1 MKNITIQKFADKTA
15 KIGIVG
21 LGYVGLPL
29 MLRYV
34 DIGYQVL
41 GFDIDK
47 TKVDKLNKG
56 ETYIE
61 HIPAEKIAAAS
72 NSLFEATTDFSR
84 IGEVEAVILCVPTP
98 LNKYREPD
106 MSFVI
111 DTTDAVKPYL
121 RAGQVLSLES
131 TTYPGTTEEELLPR
145 VEEGGLKVGKDVFLV
160 YSPEREDPGNPNFET
175 RTIPKVIGG
184 HTPACLE
191 VGIALYQPAIDKV
204 VPVSSTKAAEL
215 TKLLENIHRAVNI
228 GLVNEMKIVADKMD
242 VDIHEVIAAA
252 ATKPFGFVA
261 YYPGPGLGGHCIPI
275 DPFYL
280 TWKARE
286 YGVNTRFIE
295 LAGEVNSHMPDYVI
309 SKVGL
314 ALNEHNRSIKDS
326 KILVLGIAYK
336 KNVDDTREAGV
347 RSLDREIAKICRK
360 AVIKNEL
367 SGSLK
372 TKKAKVITVSADNL
386 NDYLGVRRF
395 DYGVTAGENRVGQ
408 VTGLAWTEV
417 GGELLTIEAVALKG
431 KGNIVRTGKLGDV
444 MLESITAAWS
454 VVRSRAESLGIA
466 PDFYEKNDMHVH
478 VPEGATPK
486 DGPSAGIAMTLSMVS
501 ALTGIPVRAD
511 VAMTGEITLRGEV
524 LPIGGLKE
532 KLLAALR
539 GGIKHV
545 LIPKD
550 NVKDLEEIPQ
560 NVKDG
565 LEIHA
570 VKWIDEVFEWGLER
584 QPTPYIAQ
592 TQPETVPAKPK
603 AKSGRKAQQH

>member
-1 MKNITIQKFADKTA
+1 MKNTTIQKFADKTA

-41 GFDIDK
+41 GFDIDEE
-47 TKVDKLNKG
+47 KVEKLNNG
-56 ETYIE
+56 ESYIE
-61 HIPAEKIAAAS
+61 HIPAGKIADARK
-72 NSLFEATTDFSR
+72 NLFEATTNFTR

-145 VEEGGLKVGKDVFLV
+145 IEEGGLKVGENVFLV
-160 YSPEREDPGNPNFET
+160 YSPEREDPGNPDFET

-242 VDIHEVIAAA
+242 IDIHEVINAA

-295 LAGEVNSHMPDYVI
+295 LAGEVNSGMPEYVVN
-309 SKVGL
+309 KTAL
-314 ALNEHNRSIKDS
+314 ALNDHHRSIKGS
-326 KILVLGIAYK
+326 KILVLGISYK
-336 KNVDDTREAGV
+336 KNVDDMRESPSVEIMELLRDLGAEVAYCDPHVPVFPNMREHKFDLKSEPFTAENIARFDCVVLTTDHDKFDYDLIKQHAKLIIDTRG
-347 RSLDREIAKICRK
+347 K
-360 AVIKNEL
+360 
-367 SGSLK
+367 
-372 TKKAKVITVSADNL
+372 
-386 NDYLGVRRF
+386 YLG
-395 DYGVTAGENRVGQ
+395 
-408 VTGLAWTEV
+408 
-417 GGELLTIEAVALKG
+417 K
-431 KGNIVRTGKLGDV
+431 
-444 MLESITAAWS
+444 S
-454 VVRSRAESLGIA
+454 
-466 PDFYEKNDMHVH
+466 
-478 VPEGATPK
+478 
-486 DGPSAGIAMTLSMVS
+486 
-501 ALTGIPVRAD
+501 
-511 VAMTGEITLRGEV
+511 
-524 LPIGGLKE
+524 
-532 KLLAALR
+532 
-539 GGIKHV
+539 
-545 LIPKD
+545 D
-550 NVKDLEEIPQ
+550 NV
-560 NVKDG
+560 VK
-565 LEIHA
+565 A
-570 VKWIDEVFEWGLER
+570 
-584 QPTPYIAQ
+584 
-592 TQPETVPAKPK
+592 
-603 AKSGRKAQQH
+603 